1 MQEIHIYDFDKTL
14 TNEILT
20 TYDVVSNKYLGN
32 KNLFR
37 DNVKKKFKDYIEQC
51 VRNNIK
57 LIILSHNLTS
67 NIICALSS
75 LIEKE
80 LITKLTIITPQIV
93 GLDGSAAELIKY
105 NPETNFKCNYIKLLL
120 LSHKMKAKIEFFDD
134 DISNIKACIDLPIT
148 TNLIVNDMSLKF
160 MN

>member
-20 TYDVVSNKYLGN
+20 TYDVVSNKYLEN

-37 DNVKKKFKDYIEQC
+37 TNVKNKFKEYIEQSLKT
-51 VRNNIK
+51 NIK
-57 LIILSHNLTS
+57 LIILSHNLKS
-67 NIICALSS
+67 NIICALST
-75 LIEKE
+75 LLEKD
-80 LITKLTIITPQIV
+80 LLTKLTIVTPQIV

-105 NPETNFKCNYIKLLL
+105 NPETNFKSNYIKLLL

-134 DISNIKACIDLPIT
+134 DISNIKACVGLPIT